1 MLFINQ
7 IYLSFHWHGKR
18 TLKYVNS
25 AYNELLSRYQQ
36 DIGQQTTT
44 KIKTLVK
51 TGNRVDNDI
60 MLTVNDRN
68 YRLQSV
74 IFHIGEYCLNKVN
87 CN

>member
-1 MLFINQ
+1 M
-7 IYLSFHWHGKR
+7 SFHWHGKR
-18 TLKYVNS
+18 TLKCVNS

-60 MLTVNDRN
+60 MLTVNDKN

-74 IFHIGEYCLNKVN
+74 IFHIGEYYLNKVN